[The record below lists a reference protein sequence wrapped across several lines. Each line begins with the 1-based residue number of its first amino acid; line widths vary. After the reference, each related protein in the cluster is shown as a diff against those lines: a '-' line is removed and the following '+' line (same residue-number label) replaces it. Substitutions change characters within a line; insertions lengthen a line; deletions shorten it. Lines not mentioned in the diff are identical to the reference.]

1 MDSSAANSA
10 IGAARM
16 GGSLHIGTRHARKM
30 PQQRRMAQVTPARAD
45 RRVFMTENE
54 QLEPTEV
61 VQAEEAEPQGEAPEV
76 DWKAE
81 SRKWEKLAKRNK
93 DAAAELEALK
103 QSQLTEQ
110 EKMQARA
117 EKAEAELSRLTA
129 ERDRMAAAREVSEE
143 SGVPSELLSFCKD
156 RDAMEE
162 FAEIFSRHAH
172 TPSAP
177 KTQASRIVRDT
188 NTPVSNRDTFA
199 EMAANAF
206 R

>member
-1 MDSSAANSA
+1 
-10 IGAARM
+10 
-16 GGSLHIGTRHARKM
+16 
-30 PQQRRMAQVTPARAD
+30 
-45 RRVFMTENE
+45 MTENE

-117 EKAEAELSRLTA
+117 EKAEAELSKLTA
-129 ERDRMAAAREVSEE
+129 ERDRLAAAREVSEE
-143 SGVPSELLSFCKD
+143 SGVPSELLYFCKD

-162 FAEIFSRHAH
+162 FAEIFNRHAH

>member
-61 VQAEEAEPQGEAPEV
+61 VQEEEAEPQGEAPEV
-76 DWKAE
+76 DWK
-81 SRKWEKLAKRNK
+81 
-93 DAAAELEALK
+93 AELEALK

-129 ERDRMAAAREVSEE
+129 ERERMAAAREVSEE
-143 SGVPSELLSFCKD
+143 SGVPSELLYFCKD

-162 FAEIFSRHAH
+162 FAEIFNRHAH